1 MVFTVNL
8 EELKEVVD
16 AEQTI
21 SGIDKLNK
29 FQKLF
34 GLMKT
39 FLKKRKIILYGGTAM
54 NLHLPDHS
62 KIYTD
67 EDFPDFD
74 CFSLNP
80 KKDSEDL
87 ANIFSKNNYK
97 YIEIKHAIHDGT
109 YKLYVDFEPVLDMT
123 KISKANHDV
132 LLREACEIDGYYV
145 TSIKHLKSAL
155 YLELAIPQGA
165 LFRWQKVVQRVK
177 LMESEFKN
185 NKSSFSIKNIQFI
198 SFNKNINNTIALMR
212 SYAIENG
219 MVLAGNDAIEYHL
232 GEDDKEH
239 CRNGLYM
246 LTTSTGLFQ
255 CLSTNMK
262 PTVDYFKKIIEKAKF
277 KNVVV
282 KEEKHDFITP
292 YTKIFV
298 SYYDDTYT
306 FEKFKLN
313 ICTVFAVDEH
323 CYSFVKSNS
332 VKYAS
337 IFYVLHILYYSLYK
351 NKEDDIDKVNI
362 KNIINSLVKR
372 ININS
377 FKTECYGSEKTMNE
391 IRRQRWDDNKPVV
404 LLRLN

>member
-8 EELKEVVD
+8 EELKDVMD
-16 AEQTI
+16 AEQNITV
-21 SGIDKLNK
+21 GDKLK
-29 FQKLF
+29 RFKKLF
-34 GLMKT
+34 ELMKT
-39 FLKKRKIILYGGTAM
+39 YLKKHKIILYGGTAM
-54 NLHLPDHS
+54 NLHLPDES

-80 KKDSEDL
+80 KKDTEDL

-97 YIEIKHAIHDGT
+97 YIEIKHAIHDDT
-109 YKLYVDFEPVLDMT
+109 FKLYVDFEPILDLT
-123 KISKANHDV
+123 KISKANHEV
-132 LLREACEIDGYYV
+132 LMREACEIDGYYV
-145 TSIKHLKSAL
+145 TSIKHLKSAS
-155 YLELAIPQGA
+155 YLELAIPKGA
-165 LFRWQKVVQRVK
+165 LFRWQKVVQRIK
-177 LMESEFKN
+177 LLESEFKN

-198 SFNKNINNTIALMR
+198 SFNKKINETVELMR

-219 MVLAGNDAIEYHL
+219 LVLAGNDAIEYHL
-232 GEDDKEH
+232 GADDTQPCK
-239 CRNGLYM
+239 NGMYM

-255 CLSTNMK
+255 CLSTK
-262 PTVDYFKKIIEKAKF
+262 VKSTVDHFKKIIEKAKL

-292 YTKIFV
+292 YTKIYV

-313 ICTVFAVDEH
+313 ICTVFAVDDH
-323 CYSFVKSNS
+323 CYSFVKSDS

-351 NKEDDIDKVNI
+351 NDDKDIDKVNI
-362 KNIINSLVKR
+362 KNIINILVKR
-372 ININS
+372 INNKS

>member
-165 LFRWQKVVQRVK
+165 LFRWQKVVH
-177 LMESEFKN
+177 E
-185 NKSSFSIKNIQFI
+185 
-198 SFNKNINNTIALMR
+198 
-212 SYAIENG
+212 
-219 MVLAGNDAIEYHL
+219 
-232 GEDDKEH
+232 
-239 CRNGLYM
+239 
-246 LTTSTGLFQ
+246 
-255 CLSTNMK
+255 
-262 PTVDYFKKIIEKAKF
+262 
-277 KNVVV
+277 
-282 KEEKHDFITP
+282 
-292 YTKIFV
+292 
-298 SYYDDTYT
+298 
-306 FEKFKLN
+306 
-313 ICTVFAVDEH
+313 
-323 CYSFVKSNS
+323 
-332 VKYAS
+332 
-337 IFYVLHILYYSLYK
+337 
-351 NKEDDIDKVNI
+351 
-362 KNIINSLVKR
+362 
-372 ININS
+372 
-377 FKTECYGSEKTMNE
+377 
-391 IRRQRWDDNKPVV
+391 
-404 LLRLN
+404 